1 MATILCQGQQAVFRD
16 IAPDA
21 AIAGNEYI
29 VNESL
34 EICNAIWF
42 NGLDPRPYRPVAMAR
57 SQAVVA
63 INQAAGTSRAKF
75 ITVIPGQEMTYAE
88 KEREALAY
96 LANPSPVPADYPM
109 LVAEATAT
117 GVTLPELAAEV
128 VQVAEDW
135 RLVGSEIEG
144 IRRGA
149 IVAVQQATTTAEVD
163 AVTWHF
169 PSPPV
174 RDA

>member
-1 MATILCQGQQAVFRD
+1 VVERDLRVDAFVPRGGYVIETDEATA
-16 IAPDA
+16 DA
-21 AIAGNEYI
+21 LWGGELDPWPLRPLAFAQTGAIAK
-29 VNESL
+29 VNTDAGK
-34 EICNAIWF
+34 C
-42 NGLDPRPYRPVAMAR
+42 R
-57 SQAVVA
+57 S
-63 INQAAGTSRAKF
+63 RY

-96 LANPSPVPADYPM
+96 LADPSPVPADYPM
-109 LVAEATAT
+109 LLSEATAT
-117 GVTLPELAAEV
+117 GVMLPELAAEV

-135 RLVGSEIEG
+135 RLIGSEIEG

-174 RDA
+174 SNA

>member
-1 MATILCQGQQAVFRD
+1 MATLLCFGHQALARDVDELSPLAFGQYVVTASDAVID
-16 IAPDA
+16 ELWLTGA
-21 AIAGNEYI
+21 
-29 VNESL
+29 
-34 EICNAIWF
+34 
-42 NGLDPRPYRPVAMAR
+42 DPWPYRPVAFAR
-57 SQAVVA
+57 GQAIRLVN
-63 INQAAGTSRAKF
+63 IDAGVSRSKF

-96 LANPSPVPADYPM
+96 LANPLPVPADYPM

-117 GVTLPELAAEV
+117 GVTLPALAAEV

-174 RDA
+174 NNV